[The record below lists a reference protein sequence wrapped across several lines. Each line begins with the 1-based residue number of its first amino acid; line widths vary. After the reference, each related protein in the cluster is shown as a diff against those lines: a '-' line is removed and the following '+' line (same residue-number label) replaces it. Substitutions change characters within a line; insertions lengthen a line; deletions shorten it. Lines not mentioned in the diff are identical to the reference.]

1 MIKSACQVSETERG
15 PTKRIWPVWNSLN
28 SWRESWAESSPVQL
42 VYSGTDCWL
51 WQRLLEQGCLGT
63 KTHAAS
69 HWYHFTTISFS
80 KASCQ
85 YSFVWVDCVYTCNFC
100 FKSMLSQY
108 VLLSLL
114 LIEGLYF
121 SPINRTGSPQGFS
134 LVETLHKTK

>member
-1 MIKSACQVSETERG
+1 MIKSASQVSETERG

-69 HWYHFTTISFS
+69 HWYHFTTISFLKQAANILLFGLTVS
-80 KASCQ
+80 THAISVSNQCYLSMFYYHYYLLKA
-85 YSFVWVDCVYTCNFC
+85 YTLAP
-100 FKSMLSQY
+100 S
-108 VLLSLL
+108 
-114 LIEGLYF
+114 
-121 SPINRTGSPQGFS
+121 TAQGHLRAF
-134 LVETLHKTK
+134 H